1 MKMKTTTTE
10 TTTTATTVTA
20 ETSAFYTALDTVVT
34 AASKAVSM
42 GNADRID
49 DGDGDIITLHGEGR
63 VVILEEGE
71 GVEVRFTH
79 PTFTARRPSK
89 ADKFHVMEQSAVFR
103 PLASFE
109 RFSKLEG
116 KEIVFSVGAEYNDF
130 LLEAEQEKQA
140 VAPTSKK
147 STETKPVDETET
159 TETAG
164 FVAVSLA
171 KELFTVVDNSTQA
184 GEYAVKLGALDPETF
199 SAVTVNLVN
208 LYQVSGTP
216 ENRPEKVTKGIP
228 FVYQAVKNGEKNLV
242 RRLLTEMQAT
252 ANKDAVKAMAMMYY
266 EFTSLSWLNGDHK
279 DVTVRRVKGHHRLG
293 DVWPEIEGV
302 IDTLATK
309 AISTKKAWLT
319 VNAYAA
325 EGNLEAGKNAVSEAG
340 LSKREFKELSYRL
353 YSTIGINA
361 AMTIQ
366 VWRMII
372 DGTTTVNNAKT
383 TELATIK
390 YKSVGDVKHDVERGV
405 MLCALGRAVEY
416 K

>member
-1 MKMKTTTTE
+1 MKTTGTT
-10 TTTTATTVTA
+10 TATTATTVTT
-20 ETSAFYTALDTVVT
+20 ETRAFYTALDNVIT
-34 AASKAVSM
+34 AASKAVKQ
-42 GNADRID
+42 GNADRIEE
-49 DGDGDIITLHGEGR
+49 GDGDIITLHGEGR
-63 VVILEEGE
+63 IIIAEEGE

-79 PTFTARRPSK
+79 PTFTSRKPSK
-89 ADKFHVMEQSAVFR
+89 ADKFHVMEQSGIFR
-103 PLASFE
+103 PLANFE
-109 RFSKLEG
+109 RFAKLEG
-116 KEIVFSVGAEYNDF
+116 KEVVFSVGAEYNDF
-130 LLEAEQEKQA
+130 LLEAEAGKA
-140 VAPTSKK
+140 VVAPTVTEK
-147 STETKPVDETET
+147 SAETKPADVTET
-159 TETAG
+159 TAT
-164 FVAVSLA
+164 AVSFA
-171 KELFTVVDNSTQA
+171 KELFTTVNNSTQA
-184 GEYAVKLGALDPETF
+184 GEYAAKLGALAPEMF

-216 ENRPEKVTKGIP
+216 ENRPENVTKGIP
-228 FVYQAVKNGEKNLV
+228 FVYQAVKSGEKNLV
-242 RRLLTEMQAT
+242 RRLLAAMQAT

-266 EFTSLSWLNGDHK
+266 EFTSLSWVNSDRK
-279 DVTVRRVKGHHRLG
+279 DFTAKKVRGHHRLG

-302 IDTLATK
+302 IDTLAAK

-340 LSKREFKELSYRL
+340 LSKKEFKEISYRL
-353 YSTIGINA
+353 YNTIGINA